1 MIIHLTIKNKYSHF
15 ALTEVPTESA
25 NVYDNLLE

>member
-1 MIIHLTIKNKYSHF
+1 MIIHLTIKNSHF